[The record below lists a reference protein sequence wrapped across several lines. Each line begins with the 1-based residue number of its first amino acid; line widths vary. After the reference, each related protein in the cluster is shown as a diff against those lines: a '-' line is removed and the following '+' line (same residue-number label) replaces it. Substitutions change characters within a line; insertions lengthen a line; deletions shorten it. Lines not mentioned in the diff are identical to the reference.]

1 MRYTYEQPEYLDR
14 VGVVHLVKQLKIYID
29 GIATG
34 DIDLSDYVTKA
45 ELQAKLDALDINI
58 DLSAYAT
65 KEELTNALSNIDLS
79 AYATKEYVTN
89 AINNAQLGGD
99 GSSVDLSIYA
109 KKSDL
114 DSKADTEHTHTMSD
128 ITDYTAPDLSSYAK
142 KTDIPSLSG
151 YATKTYVD
159 QNKFSGSY
167 NDLTDKPTIPST
179 DGLATTEYVD
189 NGVANIP
196 TGGNVELS
204 NYYTKEETYTQDEI
218 DGLIENNKN
227 KAAYE
232 VYLDSRAYRYAPI
245 NETTIY
251 GEDGIYTAT
260 VIEDAEVGSYNKYE
274 PSNEYIRCDYSALK
288 SMLNAIVD
296 EGYDYTTMVWYVR
309 FNGKNE
315 EYSLNKED
323 FYNGHGYPVGLTY
336 HNEPCVDLAY
346 CGSISPS
353 PNGTKVYPSYNKGDY
368 FYRFI
373 RINLYDKEVADNHKV
388 WIPYFAYVTDDNGT
402 IKYQK
407 IEEVYMKNRKG
418 LYTPVT
424 ALKTVSKEHAK
435 PVRLP
440 SIQGYDTH
448 TTYQT
453 QLNKAYKNFLLFLI
467 NPYLTKEEWLETL
480 KGADGVDGTV
490 SFDTL
495 TDEQKAS
502 LKGEKGDK
510 GDKGDIGETG
520 ANGQNGA
527 DGQDGQDGQDGRGIV
542 STKFLYGYSST
553 PNTVPTSW
561 SDTDSNLLLGEYRWV
576 KVEITYSDNTTETN
590 YISYVYNGK
599 DGTNGTNG
607 TNGTDGHTPVRGTDY
622 WTQEDI
628 NTIKAYIDTELGV
641 IENGSY

>member
-1 MRYTYEQPEYLDR
+1 MKEFLDEVGGRYIVQR
-14 VGVVHLVKQLKIYID
+14 VKQMIN
-29 GIATG
+29 
-34 DIDLSDYVTKA
+34 DIESNCVTKQ
-45 ELQAKLDALDINI
+45 ELQSELDALNINI

-79 AYATKEYVTN
+79 AYATKEYVTD

-159 QNKFSGSY
+159 ANKFSGSY

-189 NGVANIP
+189 NAVANVS

-204 NYYTKEETYTQDEI
+204 NYYTKDEVYNVNETYNTEEI
-218 DGLIENNKN
+218 DELIKNNKN
-227 KAAYE
+227 KSAYE
-232 VYLDSRAYRYAPI
+232 VYLDSRTYRYAPI

-274 PSNEYIRCDYSALK
+274 LSDEYIRCDYSALQ

-296 EGYDYTTMVWYVR
+296 EGYNYTTMVWYIR
-309 FNGKNE
+309 FDGKNE
-315 EYSLNKED
+315 EYSLDKED
-323 FYNGHGYPVGLTY
+323 FDNGYGNYPVGLTY

-346 CGSISPS
+346 CGTISHS
-353 PNGTKVYPSYNKGDY
+353 PNGTKVYPSYKKGDY

-373 RINLYDKEVADNHKV
+373 RVNLYDEEILSNYAI

-407 IEEVYMKNRKG
+407 IEEVYMKDRKG
-418 LYTPVT
+418 FYTPVT
-424 ALKTVSKEHAK
+424 ALKTVSEENAK
-435 PVRLP
+435 PMRLP
-440 SIQGYDTH
+440 SIQGYNTH
-448 TTYQT
+448 ETYKT
-453 QLNKAYKNFLLFLI
+453 QLIEAYKNFLLFLI

-510 GDKGDIGETG
+510 GDKGDTGER
-520 ANGQNGA
+520 GA
-527 DGQDGQDGQDGRGIV
+527 DGVDGKDGQDGQDGRGII
-542 STKFLYGYSST
+542 STKFLYGHSST

-561 SDTDSNLLLGEYRWV
+561 SEIDSGLLLGEYRWV
-576 KVEITYSDNTTETN
+576 KVEITYSDDTTESN
-590 YISYVYNGK
+590 YISCVYSGK

-607 TNGTDGHTPVRGTDY
+607 VDGQNGTDGYTPVRGTDY

-628 NTIKAYIDTELGV
+628 DTIKAYIDTELGV